1 MDFPFLFLIFTKK
14 GKVVMIT
21 DENNRKQQ
29 VEKNSIGTD
38 ASDTP

>member
-1 MDFPFLFLIFTKK
+1 
-14 GKVVMIT
+14 MIT

-29 VEKNSIGTD
+29 VEKTLRKNSIGTD